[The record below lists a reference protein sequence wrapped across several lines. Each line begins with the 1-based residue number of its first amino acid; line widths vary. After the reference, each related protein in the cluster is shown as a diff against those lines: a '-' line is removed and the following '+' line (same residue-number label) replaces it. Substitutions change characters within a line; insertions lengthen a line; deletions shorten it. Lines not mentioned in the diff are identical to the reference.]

1 MASKRRRKGRPRK
14 TGPRYKNGNLRPSSH
29 EPAVSP
35 AAIAA
40 SQPHRQGLGDSAA
53 DQKAESE
60 LGRLALRGRISAIQY
75 LAGQRYAAQWR
86 AYLATLDGPRSPQ
99 RGQGRGSGCNPADCR
114 ERGANCACDLARRLW
129 TRSTFALQAADR
141 EAVVTI
147 ARVCCW
153 DTPCPPWALPV
164 LRCGLDALAE
174 SLGLTTR
181 NKSPHVKNLN
191 PNLVRANALTDP
203 R

>member
-1 MASKRRRKGRPRK
+1 MASKRRKGRPRK
-14 TGPRYKNGNLRPSSH
+14 PGHRYRNGKLRPSH
-29 EPAVSP
+29 EPPVSP

-40 SQPHRQGLGDSAA
+40 TQPHRKGLGDCAA

-60 LGRLALRGRISAIQY
+60 LGRLALRGQVTALQY

-99 RGQGRGSGCNPADCR
+99 RGQGRGNGCNPADCR

-129 TRSTFALQAADR
+129 TRSVFALTAAHPQAIL
-141 EAVVTI
+141 VT

-153 DTPCPPWALPV
+153 DVPCPPWALPV

-181 NKSPHVKNLN
+181 NKSEFVKTVHPNHVQAE
-191 PNLVRANALTDP
+191 P
-203 R
+203 

>member
-14 TGPRYKNGNLRPSSH
+14 TGPRYRNGNLRPSH
-29 EPAVSP
+29 EPLVSP
-35 AAIAA
+35 AAVAA
-40 SQPHRQGLGDSAA
+40 TQPHRKGLGDCAA

-60 LGRLALRGRISAIQY
+60 LGRLALRGQISALQY

-99 RGQGRGSGCNPADCR
+99 RGHGRGNPCAGCPTASDQR
-114 ERGANCACDLARRLW
+114 NCACEHAKAAW
-129 TRSTFALQAADR
+129 FRSAFALTPA
-141 EAVVTI
+141 EVLVT

-153 DTPCPPWALPV
+153 EIACPEGMMAV
-164 LRCGLDALAE
+164 LRSGLDALAL

-181 NKSPHVKNLN
+181 NKSRPVENLN
-191 PNLVRANALTDP
+191 SNYVRSS
-203 R
+203 

>member
-1 MASKRRRKGRPRK
+1 MATKRRKGRPRK
-14 TGPRYKNGNLRPSSH
+14 PGHRYRNGNLRPSSH

-40 SQPHRQGLGDSAA
+40 TQPHRQGLGDCAA

-60 LGRLALRGRISAIQY
+60 LGRLALRGQVTALQY

-99 RGQGRGSGCNPADCR
+99 RGQGRGNSCLGCPTATDQR
-114 ERGANCACDLARRLW
+114 NCACDLAK
-129 TRSTFALQAADR
+129 RSWERSVNNLNSVEIQIT
-141 EAVVTI
+141 

-153 DTPCPPWALPV
+153 DVPCPAWGLPV

-174 SLGLTTR
+174 CLGLTTR
-181 NKSPHVKNLN
+181 NKSSHVEMHAGA
-191 PNLVRANALTDP
+191 VVT
-203 R
+203 

>member
-14 TGPRYKNGNLRPSSH
+14 TGPRYRNGKLRLSSH

-35 AAIAA
+35 AAVAA
-40 SQPHRQGLGDSAA
+40 TQPHRKGLGDRAVDA
-53 DQKAESE
+53 KAESE
-60 LGRLALRGRISAIQY
+60 LGRLALRGQISALQY

-99 RGQGRGSGCNPADCR
+99 RGQGRGNLCAGCLPATDR
-114 ERGANCACDLARRLW
+114 DKCACGLAK
-129 TRSTFALQAADR
+129 RSWERSVNALNSVEIQI
-141 EAVVTI
+141 T

-153 DTPCPPWALPV
+153 DVPCTPWGLPV

-181 NKSPHVKNLN
+181 NKSSRAENLN
-191 PNLVRANALTDP
+191 PNFVRA
-203 R
+203 

>member
-1 MASKRRRKGRPRK
+1 MASKRRKGRPRK
-14 TGPRYKNGNLRPSSH
+14 PGHRYRNGKLRLSSH

-40 SQPHRQGLGDSAA
+40 TQPHRKGLGDRAA
-53 DQKAESE
+53 DQKAECE
-60 LGRLALRGRISAIQY
+60 LGRMALRGQVTALQC

-86 AYLATLDGPRSPQ
+86 AYLGTLDGPRSPQ
-99 RGQGRGSGCNPADCR
+99 RGHGRGNPCGGCTGAI
-114 ERGANCACDLARRLW
+114 ERRDCACDLARRLW

-181 NKSPHVKNLN
+181 NKSPHVENLN
-191 PNLVRANALTDP
+191 PNLVRA
-203 R
+203 

>member
-1 MASKRRRKGRPRK
+1 MASKRRKGRPRK
-14 TGPRYKNGNLRPSSH
+14 PGHRYRNGNLRPSSH

-40 SQPHRQGLGDSAA
+40 TQPHRKGLGDCAA

-60 LGRLALRGRISAIQY
+60 LGRLALRGQISALQY

-99 RGQGRGSGCNPADCR
+99 RGHGRGNPCAGCDGAD
-114 ERGANCACDLARRLW
+114 CACDRAKRAWERSVRLLN
-129 TRSTFALQAADR
+129 RA
-141 EAVVTI
+141 EVVVT

-153 DTPCPPWALPV
+153 DVPCPKDELST
-164 LRCGLDALAE
+164 LQTGLNLLAMA
-174 SLGLTTR
+174 LGLTTR
-181 NKSPHVKNLN
+181 HKSDFVETVD
-191 PNLVRANALTDP
+191 PNHVRADVATNS
-203 R
+203 

>member
-1 MASKRRRKGRPRK
+1 MVSRRKRGRPRK
-14 TGPRYKNGNLRPSSH
+14 NGHRYANGNRKNPSD
-29 EPAVSP
+29 PAISP
-35 AAIAA
+35 AQVAA
-40 SQPHRQGLGDSAA
+40 TQPHRQGLGDHAA
-53 DQKAESE
+53 DQLAESE
-60 LGRLALRGRISAIQY
+60 LGRMALRGVITRLQH

-86 AYLATLDGPRSPQ
+86 AYLATLDGPRSPR
-99 RGQGRGSGCNPADCR
+99 RGHGRGNPCGGCPSAS
-114 ERGANCACDLARRLW
+114 ERKECACDRARRLW

-164 LRCGLDALAE
+164 LICGLDALAL

-181 NKSPHVKNLN
+181 NKSRPVEMHDRSGHDPVAN
-191 PNLVRANALTDP
+191 P
-203 R
+203 